1 MKRYSTVAAITAVCF
16 GPFCSIPAVTNRAQA
31 QGTKAAASA
40 MPKINVFNP
49 LGTPPPDAK
58 APDSGANP
66 PPPDAKSPAARSKMP
81 GMGFSNVSIIVNGGS
96 NNNYFSIGGLR
107 YMQSVRIDKWR

>member
-16 GPFCSIPAVTNRAQA
+16 GLFCSIPAVTNRAQA

-49 LGTPPPDAK
+49 LGTRPPDAK
-58 APDSGANP
+58 APDSGATP
-66 PPPDAKSPAARSKMP
+66 PSARSQ
-81 GMGFSNVSIIVNGGS
+81 ITGGQVE
-96 NNNYFSIGGLR
+96 NAGHGIL
-107 YMQSVRIDKWR
+107 QRIDHRQRRIKQ